1 MLVTPGDLI
10 PVQPE
15 ATAIPWTRRKSQIL
29 NFLHRGPVDFNTLV
43 YDTNVGDISP
53 LSIYFNPD
61 RISVQDLNSRF
72 GQTSERGREE
82 PARAGAETV
91 VKPRLLL
98 YPEHSLNQNQVK
110 VQRTLKWVLSQEEA
124 EERTREAARSHH
136 SSGGGGGFVS
146 GSSGGGGGFGAG
158 SGGGTYSGSSGG
170 SGSRHSSRH
179 SSGGM
184 APGSR
189 PGSAFGFGSRLTPI
203 GQPLESTGSSIGQSF
218 ETLSVIG
225 ESLDTVDIRPRT
237 MPNLGSALDR
247 VWGAVDNNMTTSAAW
262 SGWDNEP
269 LWKKPTS
276 WGSTPLC

>member
-29 NFLHRGPVDFNTLV
+29 NFLHRGPVDFGTLV

-72 GQTSERGREE
+72 GQTSERAREE
-82 PARAGAETV
+82 PARAGSEAV

-124 EERTREAARSHH
+124 EERTREAAAKRHPSGPPAREAGFGVGAVGSRAP
-136 SSGGGGGFVS
+136 SSGGG
-146 GSSGGGGGFGAG
+146 
-158 SGGGTYSGSSGG
+158 
-170 SGSRHSSRH
+170 SRH

-184 APGSR
+184 GAPGSR
-189 PGSAFGFGSRLTPI
+189 PGSAFGFASRLTPI
-203 GQPLESTGSSIGQSF
+203 GQPLENSGSSIGQSF

-225 ESLDTVDIRPRT
+225 ESLDSVEVMPHT

-247 VWGAVDNNMTTSAAW
+247 VWSDGESLGYSAPALPTSTPAW
-262 SGWDNEP
+262 SGWDP
-269 LWKKPTS
+269 DSLWRPTGWS
-276 WGSTPLC
+276 NSPMC

>member
-1 MLVTPGDLI
+1 
-10 PVQPE
+10 
-15 ATAIPWTRRKSQIL
+15 
-29 NFLHRGPVDFNTLV
+29 VDFKTLV

-72 GQTSERGREE
+72 GQTSDRAREE
-82 PARAGAETV
+82 PARAGAESV

-124 EERTREAARSHH
+124 EERSREAAAANRHAGPPARETGFGAGVGGSRAA
-136 SSGGGGGFVS
+136 SSGGG
-146 GSSGGGGGFGAG
+146 
-158 SGGGTYSGSSGG
+158 
-170 SGSRHSSRH
+170 SRH

-184 APGSR
+184 GGPGSR
-189 PGSAFGFGSRLTPI
+189 PGSAFGLASRLTPI
-203 GQPLESTGSSIGQSF
+203 GQPLENSGSSIGQSF

-225 ESLDTVDIRPRT
+225 ESLDTVDVRPHT

-247 VWGAVDNNMTTSAAW
+247 VWSEGVNVGYSAPPTPAW
-262 SGWDNEP
+262 SGWDP
-269 LWKKPTS
+269 DSLWRPTGWS
-276 WGSTPLC
+276 NSPMC